1 MSNKAS
7 LFKFEANLLP
17 NGKVE
22 LLCES
27 VKPEEFEG
35 VINNGLPEYDGAHSI
50 ASLLRYLK
58 SWSDEALEKSAR
70 YI

>member
-7 LFKFEANLLP
+7 LFKFGANLLP

-22 LLCES
+22 LLCEA
-27 VKPEEFEG
+27 VMNKG
-35 VINNGLPEYDGAHSI
+35 MPEYDGSHSI

-58 SWSDEALEKSAR
+58 SWSNEALEKSTR
-70 YI
+70 YV

>member
-7 LFKFEANLLP
+7 LFKFEANLLST
-17 NGKVE
+17 GKVE

-27 VKPEEFEG
+27 VKPEEFEETM
-35 VINNGLPEYDGAHSI
+35 NKGLPEYDGAHSI
-50 ASLLRYLK
+50 ASLLRYLS
-58 SWSDEALEKSAR
+58 SWANEAMDKSAR

>member
-7 LFKFEANLLP
+7 LFKFEANLL
-17 NGKVE
+17 NDGRVE

-27 VKPEEFEG
+27 VKPEEFEETM
-35 VINNGLPEYDGAHSI
+35 NKGLPEYDGAHSI
-50 ASLLRYLK
+50 ASLLRYLS
-58 SWSDEALEKSAR
+58 SWANEAMDKSAR

>member
-7 LFKFEANLLP
+7 LFKFEANLLT

-35 VINNGLPEYDGAHSI
+35 VISKGLPEYDGGHSI
-50 ASLLRYLK
+50 ATLLRYLK
-58 SWSDEALEKSAR
+58 SWSDEAMDKSAR

>member
-7 LFKFEANLLP
+7 LFKFEANLLT

-27 VKPEEFEG
+27 VRPEEFEG

-58 SWSDEALEKSAR
+58 SWSDEAIDKSAR